1 MNESFCGTRTCQNQ
15 PGNDVGHAGSSAREL
30 LWIICNSDSSGI
42 SDLYF
47 DLADNFCCILMKGK
61 RSENESVG
69 LTTKG
74 HKGKESAALVQ

>member
-47 DLADNFCCILMKGK
+47 DLADNFCCILMRGK
-61 RSENESVG
+61 RFENGSVR
-69 LTTKG
+69 LITKG
-74 HKGKESAALVQ
+74 YKGGKTAAFVQ